1 MTRIFLTFLLTHT
14 IHILSAQNP
23 YPKIFNDDKLLTLR
37 QNVSEH
43 QISSIKESG
52 LKALAKDLLNDTY
65 DSANRYKEYEAFL
78 HPEVLAK
85 KIKTSSYSQYEN
97 PTGIYFEKGD
107 KARLWIHNPE
117 KAKIS
122 LRVTNWDDEN
132 FEEKNYPLKNGYN
145 TIPIENKGNSY
156 IQYFTR
162 EKSADL
168 PNMAI
173 HIFSGKINGV
183 FDISKHTNK
192 DWEEILENAYGTV
205 IDLVGSHVQLAYSVK
220 SLQEYTNN
228 EGVELVQLYDSIVSI
243 QHEIM
248 GLKKTNRVPKN
259 RMFAR
264 VIWQGFMHADGIGAA
279 FHDNTMNTLANVEK
293 ARKNSWGIAH
303 EFGHVNQVRP
313 DMKWV
318 GTTEVTNNI
327 YSVWT
332 QYLFNPD
339 EPKLEREK
347 LKDYD
352 EDKIGGRITAYM
364 ESAFVHE
371 QPWLTQAGPDR
382 WDRERPRDWGGDHFV
397 KLVPLWQLQLYFAV
411 AGEGNKWGNKDFY
424 SQVYTKAIDTPI
436 AKDKKDAYYQLNFIK
451 NACDAAK
458 LDLTDFFE
466 YSGLLRPIDLLVDD
480 YSVAQMTIS
489 EEDIMEVKKYA
500 AKYPKPTT
508 PVLHYL
514 TANNVDIYKN
524 KGEVNGKTNKGFS
537 KAENKIIIDNGQ
549 WENAVAYETYSG
561 DKLTKI
567 AFRGAG
573 SNTGQTTIVHTPEG
587 STSVK
592 AVGWDGKRIDVL

>member
-85 KIKTSSYSQYEN
+85 KIKTSPYSQYEN

-293 ARKNSWGIAH
+293 AKKNSWGIAH

-364 ESAFVHE
+364 ESV
-371 QPWLTQAGPDR
+371 
-382 WDRERPRDWGGDHFV
+382 
-397 KLVPLWQLQLYFAV
+397 LY
-411 AGEGNKWGNKDFY
+411 
-424 SQVYTKAIDTPI
+424 
-436 AKDKKDAYYQLNFIK
+436 
-451 NACDAAK
+451 
-458 LDLTDFFE
+458 
-466 YSGLLRPIDLLVDD
+466 
-480 YSVAQMTIS
+480 
-489 EEDIMEVKKYA
+489 
-500 AKYPKPTT
+500 
-508 PVLHYL
+508 
-514 TANNVDIYKN
+514 
-524 KGEVNGKTNKGFS
+524 TNSLG
-537 KAENKIIIDNGQ
+537 
-549 WENAVAYETYSG
+549 
-561 DKLTKI
+561 
-567 AFRGAG
+567 
-573 SNTGQTTIVHTPEG
+573 
-587 STSVK
+587 
-592 AVGWDGKRIDVL
+592 

>member
-1 MTRIFLTFLLTHT
+1 IFLTFLHT

-78 HPEVLAK
+78 HPKVLAE
-85 KIKTSSYSQYEN
+85 KIKTSPYSQYEN

-279 FHDNTMNTLANVEK
+279 FHDNTMNTLAN
-293 ARKNSWGIAH
+293 
-303 EFGHVNQVRP
+303 
-313 DMKWV
+313 
-318 GTTEVTNNI
+318 
-327 YSVWT
+327 
-332 QYLFNPD
+332 
-339 EPKLEREK
+339 
-347 LKDYD
+347 
-352 EDKIGGRITAYM
+352 
-364 ESAFVHE
+364 
-371 QPWLTQAGPDR
+371 
-382 WDRERPRDWGGDHFV
+382 
-397 KLVPLWQLQLYFAV
+397 
-411 AGEGNKWGNKDFY
+411 
-424 SQVYTKAIDTPI
+424 
-436 AKDKKDAYYQLNFIK
+436 
-451 NACDAAK
+451 
-458 LDLTDFFE
+458 
-466 YSGLLRPIDLLVDD
+466 
-480 YSVAQMTIS
+480 
-489 EEDIMEVKKYA
+489 
-500 AKYPKPTT
+500 
-508 PVLHYL
+508 
-514 TANNVDIYKN
+514 
-524 KGEVNGKTNKGFS
+524 
-537 KAENKIIIDNGQ
+537 
-549 WENAVAYETYSG
+549 
-561 DKLTKI
+561 
-567 AFRGAG
+567 
-573 SNTGQTTIVHTPEG
+573 
-587 STSVK
+587 
-592 AVGWDGKRIDVL
+592 

>member
-1 MTRIFLTFLLTHT
+1 MTRILLIFLLIHT
-14 IHILSAQNP
+14 ISVLTAQNP

-43 QISSIKESG
+43 QINSINETG
-52 LKALAKDLLNDTY
+52 LKTLAKELLNNNY
-65 DSANRYKEYEAFL
+65 DAANRYKEHEAFL

-85 KIKTSSYSQYEN
+85 KIKTSPYSQYEN

-107 KARLWIHNPE
+107 KAQLWVHNPE
-117 KAKIS
+117 KVKIS

-145 TIPIENKGNSY
+145 TISIENKGNSY

-162 EKSADL
+162 EKNADL
-168 PNMAI
+168 PNVGI

-183 FDISKHTNK
+183 FDINKHTNK
-192 DWEEILENAYGTV
+192 NWEEMLENAYGPV
-205 IDLVGSHVQLAYSVK
+205 IDIVGNQVQLAYSVK
-220 SLQEYTNN
+220 SLQDYTNN

-279 FHDNTMNTLANVEK
+279 FHNNTMNTLANVEK

-411 AGEGNKWGNKDFY
+411 AGEGNKWENKDFY
-424 SQVYTKAIDTPI
+424 SQIYTTAIDTPI
-436 AKDKKDAYYQLNFIK
+436 AKDKEDAYYQLNFIK
-451 NACDAAK
+451 NACDAAQ

-489 EEDIMEVKKYA
+489 EEDIKEVKKYA
-500 AKYPKPTT
+500 AKYSKPST

-514 TANNVDIYKN
+514 TANSVDIYKN
-524 KGEVNGKTNKGFS
+524 KGEVKGETNKGFS

-561 DKLTKI
+561 DKLIKI

-573 SNTGQTTIVHTPEG
+573 SNTVQTTTVHTPEG
-587 STSVK
+587 TTSVK
-592 AVGWDGKRIDVL
+592 AVGWDGKRIDVM